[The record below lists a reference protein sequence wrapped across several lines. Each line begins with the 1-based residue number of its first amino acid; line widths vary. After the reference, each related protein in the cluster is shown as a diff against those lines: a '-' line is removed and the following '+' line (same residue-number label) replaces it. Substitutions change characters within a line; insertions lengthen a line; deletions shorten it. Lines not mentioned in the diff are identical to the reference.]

1 VGTGVGKVV
10 GVGVGTGVGKVVGVG
25 VGTGGGI
32 CVGILVGE
40 TVGIKVGKCVGTLV
54 GGKVGKLLCIKNK
67 INNVINVINTGK
79 LIIIHFSL
87 FVHDFCSTCS

>member
-1 VGTGVGKVV
+1 MGTGVG
-10 GVGVGTGVGKVVGVG
+10 T
-25 VGTGGGI
+25 

-40 TVGIKVGKCVGTLV
+40 YVGIKVGEGVGICV
-54 GGKVGKLLCIKNK
+54 GGKVGKFLCIKNK

-87 FVHDFCSTCS
+87 FVHDFCSTFS